1 MIKNIFKKEEKN
13 NNNENIMIAALLIHA
28 AKMYE
33 NYTEVE
39 KKIIGKALMDLK
51 KLPEN
56 EINEIVE
63 LAEKKEKN
71 SNQIIEFTREIKKK
85 DMKFRLSVVE
95 LLWKIIYSDEVADQY
110 ETNLVRR
117 VCGLLYVTDRD
128 NGEIKLKVQSIKN
141 KK

>member
-1 MIKNIFKKEEKN
+1 
-13 NNNENIMIAALLIHA
+13 
-28 AKMYE
+28 
-33 NYTEVE
+33 
-39 KKIIGKALMDLK
+39 
-51 KLPEN
+51 
-56 EINEIVE
+56 
-63 LAEKKEKN
+63 
-71 SNQIIEFTREIKKK
+71 
-85 DMKFRLSVVE
+85 MKFRLSVVE